1 MERCRP
7 GAAASIQYPLT
18 RLPIRLPR
26 GRFGSE
32 LCLARKLSNLI
43 SMKGEDILLS
53 TPSTQLVRYHRL
65 RASVPASLW
74 KWKVVSGWQWTR
86 GKEHINC
93 LEMRAILNAL
103 RWRLEHQQHLGCRM
117 VHLTDSLVCF
127 QGASSRKLRPTIS
140 RINALLLCGNAQ
152 LIWACV
158 ATDSNPADKPSRW
171 GRFAPSTG
179 MPKRILEA
187 ATPEERG
194 KVRRGLGTLR
204 ELTVQPSTRKRY
216 DKALQEFLPFSS
228 MRDLTFRRVGP
239 EWTPLFVTIWKSSGP
254 LEKAARRPVIRSL
267 DCKTANPALGIICR
281 ELGGSCV
288 HASK

>member
-7 GAAASIQYPLT
+7 GAAASIQSRLT

-117 VHLTDSLVCF
+117 VHLTVAWYVCMPSP
-127 QGASSRKLRPTIS
+127 GGGPVL
-140 RINALLLCGNAQ
+140 GNSDP
-152 LIWACV
+152 LFHGLTLFCCV
-158 ATDSNPADKPSRW
+158 A
-171 GRFAPSTG
+171 
-179 MPKRILEA
+179 MPR
-187 ATPEERG
+187 
-194 KVRRGLGTLR
+194 
-204 ELTVQPSTRKRY
+204 
-216 DKALQEFLPFSS
+216 
-228 MRDLTFRRVGP
+228 
-239 EWTPLFVTIWKSSGP
+239 
-254 LEKAARRPVIRSL
+254 
-267 DCKTANPALGIICR
+267 
-281 ELGGSCV
+281 
-288 HASK
+288 